1 VFHAGEDGIR
11 WLATGTTQRDG
22 YAMANPMEQ
31 FAIVTKVPLTL
42 GGYNVSFTNSS
53 LWMLVALAAISVF
66 LFVGTS
72 KLEMVPGRWQ
82 ASVEYLYDFVRK
94 MLDENVGPEGRR
106 FVPLIFSVFIFV
118 LGCNLL
124 GLIPWVGSFTPTSH
138 ISVTLGL
145 AVIVFATVV
154 IVGFSRHGL
163 HFFSLFWPHN
173 AGIVLGC
180 FVFVIE
186 FLSFLSRPFTLAI
199 RLFANMTAGHVLLKV
214 FGTFVV
220 ALGSFGALPYVFGIL
235 PLGVNVALTGLEVL
249 IAVVQAYVFAL
260 LASLYLNDA
269 INLH

>member
-1 VFHAGEDGIR
+1 
-11 WLATGTTQRDG
+11 
-22 YAMANPMEQ
+22 MANPMEQ
-31 FAIVTKVPLTL
+31 FAVETIKPLSVA
-42 GGYNVSFTNSS
+42 GYDVSFTNSS
-53 LWMLVALAAISVF
+53 LWMLIAVAAISVF
-66 LFVGTS
+66 LFVGTA
-72 KLEMVPGRWQ
+72 KPQLVPGRMQ
-82 ASVEYLYDFVRK
+82 AATEYLYDFVRK

-106 FVPLIFSVFIFV
+106 FAPLIFSIFV
-118 LGCNLL
+118 FVLASNLL
-124 GLIPWVGSFTPTSH
+124 GLIPWVGAFTPTSH

-145 AVIVFATVV
+145 ALIVFVTVC
-154 IVGFSRHGL
+154 IVGFARHGL
-163 HFFSLFWPHN
+163 NFFSLFWPK
-173 AGIVLGC
+173 GSGVVLGA
-180 FVFVIE
+180 FVFIIE

-235 PLGVNVALTGLEVL
+235 PLGVNVALTALEVL

>member
-1 VFHAGEDGIR
+1 
-11 WLATGTTQRDG
+11 
-22 YAMANPMEQ
+22 MANPMEQ
-31 FAIVTKVPLTL
+31 FEVVTKVPLKL
-42 GGYNVSFTNSS
+42 GAYDVSFTNSS
-53 LWMLVALAAISVF
+53 EWMLIALAAVSAF
-66 LFVGTS
+66 LFIGTA
-72 KLEMVPGRWQ
+72 KPALVPNRAQ
-82 ASVEYLYDFVRK
+82 AAVEYLYDFVRK

-118 LGCNLL
+118 LGCNIL
-124 GLIPWVGSFTPTSH
+124 GLIPWIGAFTPTSH
-138 ISVTLGL
+138 VSVTLAL
-145 AVIVFATVV
+145 ALIVFVTVV
-154 IVGFSRHGL
+154 IVGFARHGL
-163 HFFSLFWPHN
+163 HFFALFWPHGAN
-173 AGIVLGC
+173 VVLGL

-220 ALGSFGALPYVFGIL
+220 ALGSFGALPYVFGIV
-235 PLGVNVALTGLEVL
+235 PLGVDVALTGLEVL